1 MTASF
6 FAGILSSGT
15 LTAGQFLFLFASAI
29 VLGLVIA
36 LTYSRCGDCTKSF
49 AITLTLLP
57 GIVCVIILMVSGSVG
72 AGVAIAGT
80 FSLVRFRSVPGTAR
94 EILAVFLSMA
104 AGLACGMGCVAVAA
118 VFTLL
123 ICLSMRCSPA
133 RASVRRKTAI
143 STGR

>member
-1 MTASF
+1 M
-6 FAGILSSGT
+6 
-15 LTAGQFLFLFASAI
+15 
-29 VLGLVIA
+29 
-36 LTYSRCGDCTKSF
+36 
-49 AITLTLLP
+49 
-57 GIVCVIILMVSGSVG
+57 CVIILMVSGSIG